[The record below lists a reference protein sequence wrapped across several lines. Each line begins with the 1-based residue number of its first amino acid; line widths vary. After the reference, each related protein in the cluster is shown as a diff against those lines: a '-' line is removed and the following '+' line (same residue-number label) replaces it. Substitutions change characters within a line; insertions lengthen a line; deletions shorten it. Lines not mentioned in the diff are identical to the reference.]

1 MNSVLDYLTPE
12 LPKDKPRYLMGV
24 GSPDALIDGVI
35 RGVDMFDCVLA
46 TRIARNGTCMTST
59 GRLVVK
65 NAQYARDFRPI
76 DENCDCYTCRNYTRA
91 YVRHLIKTDELFGM
105 RLASIHNVY
114 FLLELMRN
122 VRKAIVDDQL
132 LEFREDFFERYG
144 YNKPNAKSF

>member
-1 MNSVLDYLTPE
+1 M
-12 LPKDKPRYLMGV
+12 
-24 GSPDALIDGVI
+24 
-35 RGVDMFDCVLA
+35 
-46 TRIARNGTCMTST
+46 
-59 GRLVVK
+59 K

-122 VRKAIVDDQL
+122 VRKAIMDDQL

>member
-1 MNSVLDYLTPE
+1 
-12 LPKDKPRYLMGV
+12 
-24 GSPDALIDGVI
+24 
-35 RGVDMFDCVLA
+35 VDMFDCVLA
-46 TRIARNGTCMTST
+46 TRIARNGTCMTSN

-122 VRKAIVDDQL
+122 VRKAIMDDQL
-132 LEFREDFFERYG
+132 LEFREDFFEKYG
-144 YNKPNAKSF
+144 YNKPNAKNF